1 MDKISASPDSLFRL
15 TLCKNVMS
23 FHQTIDT
30 NMKFRFSLIIADP
43 KN

>member
-1 MDKISASPDSLFRL
+1 L
-15 TLCKNVMS
+15 S

-43 KN
+43 KIDEKI